1 MSKINPLVKP
11 TNKFDN
17 ERLAGGSGA
26 FAAKQSNIELLKR
39 VTLANLLWENNAY
52 CDGESI
58 AKEIKRLIPLCDAK
72 DVYDLALNARL
83 MQKLRHTPLF
93 IAAEMCKYEEHKFFV
108 KALDNIASKA
118 AI

>member
-58 AKEIKRLIPLCDAK
+58 AKEIKRLIPL
-72 DVYDLALNARL
+72 VEPRVEYN
-83 MQKLRHTPLF
+83 
-93 IAAEMCKYEEHKFFV
+93 
-108 KALDNIASKA
+108 
-118 AI
+118 

>member
-52 CDGESI
+52 CDG
-58 AKEIKRLIPLCDAK
+58 
-72 DVYDLALNARL
+72 
-83 MQKLRHTPLF
+83 
-93 IAAEMCKYEEHKFFV
+93 
-108 KALDNIASKA
+108 
-118 AI
+118 